1 MTATL
6 SSCLINVGTLPH
18 IAAFLL
24 GEPGYVS
31 ERTEIRACDPDN
43 WNRICQFSLLP

>member
-6 SSCLINVGTLPH
+6 GSYRTQVGTLAH
-18 IAAFLL
+18 IEAFLL
-24 GEPGYVS
+24 REPGYVS
-31 ERTEIRACDPDN
+31 ERTEIRASYRDN